1 MEDVLAEFHTL
12 NVCSVLRLTC
22 AQAVLILFYMNNTET
37 AATVTLP
44 CNTATEC
51 AFLRF
56 LREAVIL
63 GSKHGVFQGMDR
75 SALVK
80 AIRAADVEM
89 ATDLALGVVVGL
101 MVKSEEE
108 EVRRIGRANTAAYI
122 NLRDLGRQ
130 ARVIPTV

>member
-1 MEDVLAEFHTL
+1 
-12 NVCSVLRLTC
+12 
-22 AQAVLILFYMNNTET
+22 
-37 AATVTLP
+37 
-44 CNTATEC
+44 
-51 AFLRF
+51 
-56 LREAVIL
+56 
-63 GSKHGVFQGMDR
+63 MDR